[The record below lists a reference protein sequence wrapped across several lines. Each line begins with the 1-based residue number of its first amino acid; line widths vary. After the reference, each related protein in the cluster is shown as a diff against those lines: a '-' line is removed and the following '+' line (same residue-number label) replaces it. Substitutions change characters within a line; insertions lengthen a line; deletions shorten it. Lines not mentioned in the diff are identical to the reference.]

1 MKNKILLLAVVLFC
15 FTASLLQAQ
24 GKENPFQNL
33 NMGRE
38 YFYIDPLVFYP
49 LDSSVG
55 RLDVYID
62 IPLENLQFKKA
73 GSNDNY
79 ESSFDMKI
87 IIKDYL
93 DQQVF
98 TQTYTEKVTS
108 TKNEQKNI
116 AGQSA
121 TSLKNFY
128 LKSGLYKILFSIKD
142 RNSGNEY
149 IKEFSVNVKD
159 PKVQR
164 IVASDIMLL
173 SDYSV
178 DANGEQEIT
187 PLIRG
192 NIGSIENFFI
202 FAEIQNNSEE
212 EIIRTF
218 SLKTV
223 DDKNRTVFDTVISVD
238 IKKGKNPVIVKLNTA
253 DYSIGSFTL
262 IVSDGTRE
270 ITGAKFAYRWGDVPI
285 NVKDLDEAVSQLM
298 YIATNKEL
306 DHIKDATNNE
316 EKLKRFIK
324 FWKSIDPSPRTPKN
338 EIMIEY
344 YNRIKIANERYSHY
358 VDGWKTDMGM
368 VFIIYGNPSVIDRH
382 PFESDAKPY
391 EIWTYYDINRQY
403 IFVDYTGFGDYRLT
417 TPIWDERSRIRVN
430 YY

>member
-1 MKNKILLLAVVLFC
+1 MKNRLLLLAVIVYCLS
-15 FTASLLQAQ
+15 ALQVQAQ
-24 GKENPFQNL
+24 GKENPLQHL
-33 NMGRE
+33 NMGKE

-55 RLDVYID
+55 RLDIYID

-79 ESSFDMKI
+79 ESSFDLKI
-87 IIKDYL
+87 IVKDFAN
-93 DQQVF
+93 QQIF
-98 TQTYTEKVTS
+98 TQTFTEKITS

-116 AGQSA
+116 DEQTA
-121 TSLKNFY
+121 TNLKSFY
-128 LKSGLYKILFSIKD
+128 LKSGSYKIFFSLKD

-149 IKEFSVNVKD
+149 YKEFPVNVKD
-159 PKVQR
+159 PKVDR
-164 IVASDIMLL
+164 VVASDIMLL

-192 NIGSIENFFI
+192 NIGTLESFYI

-212 EIIRTF
+212 EVFRTYN
-218 SLKTV
+218 LRTV
-223 DDKNRTVFDTVISVD
+223 DDKNQTIFDTLISVD
-238 IKKGKNPVIVKLNTA
+238 IKKGKNTVIVKLNTA
-253 DYSIGSFTL
+253 NYSIGNFVL
-262 IVSDGTRE
+262 KVSDGSRE
-270 ITGAKFAYRWGDVPI
+270 ITGTTFVYKWSDIPI
-285 NVKDLDEAVSQLM
+285 SVKDLDEAVSQLM

-306 DHIKDATNNE
+306 DHIKDAPNND

-344 YNRIKIANERYSHY
+344 YNRIKIANERYSNY

-382 PFESDAKPY
+382 PFESNSKPY